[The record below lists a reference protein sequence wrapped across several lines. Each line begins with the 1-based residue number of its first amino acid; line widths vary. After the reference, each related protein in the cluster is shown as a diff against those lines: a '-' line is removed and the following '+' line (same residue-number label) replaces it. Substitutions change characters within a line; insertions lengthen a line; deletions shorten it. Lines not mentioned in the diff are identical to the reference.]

1 MNMNC
6 SVWVR
11 VVIYSHVWS
20 CMVMLVHVWS
30 CHTWSCVLMKGI
42 SCLAMFGLVGSYKGM
57 LGHVWSFMVM

>member
-1 MNMNC
+1 MYEYELFSMGACGN
-6 SVWVR
+6 
-11 VVIYSHVWS
+11 IQS